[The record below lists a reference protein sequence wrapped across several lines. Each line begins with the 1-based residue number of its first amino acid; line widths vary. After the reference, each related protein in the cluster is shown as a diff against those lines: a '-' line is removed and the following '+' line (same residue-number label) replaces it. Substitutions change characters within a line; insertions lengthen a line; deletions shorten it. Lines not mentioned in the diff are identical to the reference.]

1 MKAKHTPGNW
11 TYELNEDYSC
21 TVFSDINH
29 RTALVETVDNF
40 PVEEEAEAN
49 AKLIAAAPELLL
61 LITAF
66 SNVNVFSPKD
76 VAELTVEADK
86 LIQKAS
92 P

>member
-1 MKAKHTPGNW
+1 MLQNISEVLH
-11 TYELNEDYSC
+11 D
-21 TVFSDINH
+21 
-29 RTALVETVDNF
+29 ETDFGVNSGYD
-40 PVEEEAEAN
+40 EAEAN